1 MNIFKTRIVQI
12 HLYICVNKLTNGIK
26 PALIRNFNF
35 LREKKDQP
43 WIPKI
48 GNRAIWQRAR
58 NPRYKLR
65 EKCCCVIR

>member
-43 WIPKI
+43 WIPKL
-48 GNRAIWQRAR
+48 AIEQFGKELETHAT
-58 NPRYKLR
+58 N
-65 EKCCCVIR
+65 

>member
-43 WIPKI
+43 
-48 GNRAIWQRAR
+48 
-58 NPRYKLR
+58 
-65 EKCCCVIR
+65 